1 MLCNLA
7 YSLLK
12 DNKPDGAV
20 KAFENVTEA
29 TFCSTIGLAH
39 SHFKAKQYENS
50 YSVYENALEC
60 LASNDTEKSLILVA
74 LSSMVYAFQGET
86 DAKSVLFQW

>member
-7 YSLLK
+7 YGLLK
-12 DNKPDGAV
+12 SKKSIEAV
-20 KAFENVTEA
+20 KAFENVSEA
-29 TFCSTIGLAH
+29 TFNSTIGLAH

-50 YSVYENALEC
+50 YAVYEQALEL
-60 LASNDTEKSLILVA
+60 LAKSNTEKLYILVA
-74 LSSMVYAFQGET
+74 LSSMVYAFHGET